1 MLQNALTPA
10 EPLGAKLKKDP
21 QMTHAML
28 SHALGGAKIR
38 GVRQGSGVLVP
49 SASRG
54 RFGAPCGPPRMRDP
68 PYSPHG
74 NQVSN
79 LT

>member
-21 QMTHAML
+21 QMTHAMP

-38 GVRQGSGVLVP
+38 GSVACAKDLVYLFQAHLGDDLEHRAIHQG
-49 SASRG
+49 
-54 RFGAPCGPPRMRDP
+54 
-68 PYSPHG
+68 
-74 NQVSN
+74 
-79 LT
+79 